1 MHWLFS
7 HTHTYISYTVN
18 GAQHAV
24 KHVFIILRFWNVEIL
39 LHFKCS
45 KISTLQN
52 RKIMMQQKR
61 VLQCVFNSALA
72 YLSGLSW
79 ANWIFTGIQFR
90 YFILWKFHA
99 CENNTVY
106 RISTWY
112 LKHASTQYQGIPF
125 TSIQWSVNHRY
136 FVTYAKR
143 TRPEWCYQLES
154 ETSNIDNN

>member
-1 MHWLFS
+1 MGESGKVILQVSIGVFSGAVENFFGQRWLSPPPIEKIGCTPNDRTNCIKLPLITSHLTNALTIFT

-79 ANWIFTGIQFR
+79 AN
-90 YFILWKFHA
+90 
-99 CENNTVY
+99 
-106 RISTWY
+106 
-112 LKHASTQYQGIPF
+112 
-125 TSIQWSVNHRY
+125 
-136 FVTYAKR
+136 
-143 TRPEWCYQLES
+143 
-154 ETSNIDNN
+154 